1 MTAKIT
7 IDMSREAVV
16 EHVAGIMRDAVFP
29 GFEQAPAPEWA
40 VGAAERIVLFFEVQ
54 VAQRLSQEDRLL
66 RAAYRWLNWLEEPG
80 KTPDESM
87 AVLAQWSTRVTELLG
102 AESGSS
108 KPEAG
113 KP

>member
-16 EHVAGIMRDAVFP
+16 EHVAGIMRDAIAP
-29 GFEQAPAPEWA
+29 EFEQAPAPEWA

-66 RAAYRWLNWLEEPG
+66 RAAYRWLNYLDEPAPG
-80 KTPDESM
+80 AEAAL
-87 AVLAQWSTRVTELLG
+87 AVVAQWSERVVELLG
-102 AESGSS
+102 ER
-108 KPEAG
+108 PEAIA
-113 KP
+113 